1 MPDKKVDSTL
11 DDKSPFLT
19 WRTLYVVVALS
30 LAVDIAAFAA
40 LRWIYR

>member
-1 MPDKKVDSTL
+1 MPDKKLDNTL
-11 DDKSPFLT
+11 DDRSPFLT

-30 LAVDIAAFAA
+30 LPVEIAALAV